1 MLGVYKMQG
10 SERRKSVRKDI
21 RVPIKYHMEKIAHGV
36 LTRDLSV
43 GGLSFVANHFLAKSV
58 KLPVTVAFSSVDHP
72 FSIMSTVAWVSS
84 MPYGEQFCIGIKF
97 DEMDSYYKKQIETFV
112 KQH

>member
-1 MLGVYKMQG
+1 MQG
-10 SERRKSVRKDI
+10 IERRKTIRKDI
-21 RVPIKYHMEKIAHGV
+21 RVPIKYQMEKIAHGV

-43 GGLSFVANHFLAKSV
+43 GGLSFVANHFLAKSA

-72 FSIMSTVAWVSS
+72 FSILSTVAWVSS
-84 MPYGEQFCIGIKF
+84 MSYGEQFRIGIKF
-97 DEMDSYYKKQIETFV
+97 DEMNSYYRKQIDMFV